1 MAQKRTSTKRLQL
14 SKTQANTVT
23 LIAVAVFVTIFSLVS
38 CRALWQQRSYQAKVI
53 GKKKEALQILKQNNQ
68 EVSGLKA
75 AYVDFVSSPTNI
87 IDGNPNGTGEK
98 DGDNARIILDALPS
112 KYDFPALATSLEKL
126 LIERNFR
133 VESIKGIDDEI
144 AQSAKKESGTP
155 KPVPMPYQL
164 TVDGSYTSIQ
174 DLLSVFE
181 RSIRPFSTDKLVLK
195 GSANN
200 MQMILDGKTYYQPE
214 KTLDIR
220 LETVK

>member
-1 MAQKRTSTKRLQL
+1 MASKHISSKRLQID
-14 SKTQANTVT
+14 KAQTNTIS
-23 LIAVAVFVTIFSLVS
+23 LIAVAVFVTVFSLVS
-38 CRALWQQRSYQAKVI
+38 CRALWQQRAYQAKVI
-53 GKKKEALQILKQNNQ
+53 GKKKEALQILEQNTQ
-68 EVSGLKA
+68 AVPGLVSSYKN
-75 AYVDFVSSPTNI
+75 FVSAPTNI

-126 LIERNFR
+126 LLERNFK
-133 VESIKGIDDEI
+133 VESIKGIDDEV
-144 AQSAKKESGTP
+144 AQAAQKESGEP
-155 KPVPMPYQL
+155 KPVAMPYQI

-174 DLLSVFE
+174 DLITVFE

-195 GSANN
+195 GSAAN

-214 KTLDIR
+214 KTLDIK

>member
-155 KPVPMPYQL
+155 
-164 TVDGSYTSIQ
+164 
-174 DLLSVFE
+174 
-181 RSIRPFSTDKLVLK
+181 RP
-195 GSANN
+195 
-200 MQMILDGKTYYQPE
+200 
-214 KTLDIR
+214 
-220 LETVK
+220 

>member
-14 SKTQANTVT
+14 GKTQANTVS
-23 LIAVAVFVTIFSLVS
+23 LIAVAVFVTVFSLVS
-38 CRALWQQRSYQAKVI
+38 CRALWQQRAYQAKVI
-53 GKKKEALQILKQNNQ
+53 GVKKEALQVLEQNTQ
-68 EVSGLKA
+68 AVPGLVA
-75 AYVDFVSSPTNI
+75 AYKDFVSSPTNI

-126 LIERNFR
+126 LIERNFK
-133 VESIKGIDDEI
+133 VESIKGIDDEV
-144 AQSAKKESGTP
+144 AQSANKKSGTP
-155 KPVPMPYQL
+155 KPVAMPYQI
-164 TVDGSYTSIQ
+164 TVDGSYSSIQ

-195 GSANN
+195 GSADN

-214 KTLDIR
+214 KTLDIQ

>member
-23 LIAVAVFVTIFSLVS
+23 LIAMAVFVTVFSLVS

-53 GKKKEALQILKQNNQ
+53 SKKKEALKVLEQNKDA
-68 EVSGLKA
+68 VPGLVA
-75 AYVDFVSSPTNI
+75 AYKDFVSSPTNI

-112 KYDFPALATSLEKL
+112 KYDFPALTTSIEKL
-126 LIERNFR
+126 LIERNFK
-133 VESIKGIDDEI
+133 VESIKGIDDEVV
-144 AQSAKKESGTP
+144 QSAKKESGNP
-155 KPVPMPYQL
+155 KPVDMPYQL
-164 TVDGSYTSIQ
+164 TVEGSATSIQ

-181 RSIRPFSTDKLVLK
+181 RSIRPFSTDKLVFK
-195 GSANN
+195 GSADKL
-200 MQMILDGKTYYQPE
+200 QMILDGKTYYQPE
-214 KTLDIR
+214 KTIDIR